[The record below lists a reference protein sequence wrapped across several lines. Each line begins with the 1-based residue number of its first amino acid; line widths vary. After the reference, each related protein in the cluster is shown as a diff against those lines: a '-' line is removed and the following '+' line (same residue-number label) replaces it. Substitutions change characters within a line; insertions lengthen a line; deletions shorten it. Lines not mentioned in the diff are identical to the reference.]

1 MNTEK
6 IVKFASC
13 LISSPIFSRS
23 LMHTTPVAVAV
34 AIVVRNGHI
43 FIGCRPDNARYAGA
57 WEFPG
62 GACLEGE
69 APADTALRELAEET
83 EMHGAICREMFSST
97 NTFPDGRQYHVRYFV
112 VEDARGEPS
121 HVYYPRIA
129 WVRPA
134 ELASYAMLEGNRAV
148 IDRIAGGLLDALLNP
163 PVG

>member
-1 MNTEK
+1 MHTEK

-13 LISSPIFSRS
+13 LISSPIFSRC
-23 LMHTTPVAVAV
+23 LMHTSPVAVAV
-34 AIVVRNGHI
+34 AIVIRNGRV

-69 APADTALRELAEET
+69 SPADTALRELAEET
-83 EMHGAICREMFSST
+83 GMHATVSREVFSSM

-112 VEDARGEPS
+112 VLDAGGEPS

-129 WVRPA
+129 WVQPA
-134 ELASYAMLEGNRAV
+134 ELSSYAMLEGNRAV
-148 IDRIAGGLLDALLNP
+148 IDRIAGGLLDAVLNP
-163 PVG
+163 PLG